1 MLLSL
6 LPCVL
11 GAWAPGA
18 VRRAFYDTPKGALHY
33 IVRGNVTSTPPLV
46 FIHGHPRSTEQIKL
60 FMEHVPASQPLL
72 AVDYFGAGHS
82 DECLCDEATDEFVP
96 YTTFAQW
103 VLEICDREGVGAM
116 VPFGALT
123 GASAAF
129 ELAYLAAKQNR
140 TTALVQ
146 FESYYLSPRAKQYI
160 DTVYLPSIRHLPLYA
175 NGSHLMYWWL
185 KPDAGPIGP
194 SNTSVVFPA
203 DVVANEQKTL
213 DSLVNLRTGWQ
224 ARARRRSRTS
234 LEARRS
240 RGRLRAA
247 RLRGRTQPLALTA
260 GRAAHSVSPQF
271 KTGWS
276 VYNDL
281 IPGRLSALVRSGV
294 RQLYLDAGW
303 ADALGDKYG
312 LDKTCARATTRPAA
326 RSAASRP
333 RRSYQPC
340 PRVLLPSPAAW
351 CAGCVCVRRCPTAT
365 FRARRPSRVAG
376 SRNQIN
382 AAVPATLRTN
392 YVVANGTEGTL
403 EQNATLCATVVRDFL
418 GGWPPSK

>member
-1 MLLSL
+1 
-6 LPCVL
+6 
-11 GAWAPGA
+11 
-18 VRRAFYDTPKGALHY
+18 
-33 IVRGNVTSTPPLV
+33 VTSTPPLV

-224 ARARRRSRTS
+224 
-234 LEARRS
+234 
-240 RGRLRAA
+240 
-247 RLRGRTQPLALTA
+247 
-260 GRAAHSVSPQF
+260 F

-312 LDKTCARATTRPAA
+312 LDKT
-326 RSAASRP
+326 
-333 RRSYQPC
+333 
-340 PRVLLPSPAAW
+340 W
-351 CAGCVCVRRCPTAT
+351 
-365 FRARRPSRVAG
+365 